1 MQGGSSIFDQDLGEG
16 DGHMLFTLQGG
27 PHGSAHVKDEQVQR
41 FAYPGAHHPPTQTD
55 LRMCSGGAG
64 VAGGLDPTA
73 AGVHNTP
80 AGYFGSPSPLYGFG
94 QSNGFAHP
102 VAQHPSTHHDL
113 HACSGGAGVAGGLD
127 PTAAGVHNTPA
138 GYFGS
143 PPPLY
148 GFGQPN
154 GFGALNYPTGDMVAM
169 HAAMQEVQRN
179 HAMQRANGD
188 ANGDANANG
197 SPIVPCVT
205 RCATDASARTNKAWC
220 ATVRRISAVVT
231 AAAAAAADA
240 PAIGWVG
247 TEPVVFA
254 PDVCEFS
261 HAVWFRRIQFA

>member
-1 MQGGSSIFDQDLGEG
+1 MQGGSSIFDQDLGED
-16 DGHMLFTLQGG
+16 DGHMLFSLQGG

-113 HACSGGAGVAGGLD
+113 HYGGAGVAGGLD
-127 PTAAGVHNTPA
+127 PTAAGVRNTPA

-143 PPPLY
+143 PPPLH

-179 HAMQRANGD
+179 HAMQRRTAMQMATQMPTAPQSCHAIPMRHSVCHRCQCTYKQGLVCH
-188 ANGDANANG
+188 
-197 SPIVPCVT
+197 SPQDLSGRHSCRRRSCRCPRHWMGRHRTGRFRT
-205 RCATDASARTNKAWC
+205 RRL
-220 ATVRRISAVVT
+220 
-231 AAAAAAADA
+231 
-240 PAIGWVG
+240 
-247 TEPVVFA
+247 
-254 PDVCEFS
+254 
-261 HAVWFRRIQFA
+261 